1 MIISLI
7 GFMAA
12 GKTTLGKEL
21 AQRVGAPFIDLDNYI
36 EEKEGKTIPEIFET
50 EGENKFREME
60 ASSLEDILEEYISQ
74 SPETLEDNTRCSLVI
89 SLGGGAVMNP
99 RCRDL
104 ISRFTFC
111 VYIKRDIET
120 LLSRL
125 STPQEKESRALLKDE
140 DSNSLRETVE
150 RLYKEREPLYEALA
164 NTTI

>member
-1 MIISLI
+1 
-7 GFMAA
+7 MAA

-60 ASSLEDILEEYISQ
+60 ASSLEDILEEYISEN
-74 SPETLEDNTRCSLVI
+74 PETLDDNTRCSLVI
-89 SLGGGAVMNP
+89 SLGGGAVMSP
-99 RCRDL
+99 QCRDL

-125 STPQEKESRALLKDE
+125 SVPQEKESRALLKDE
-140 DSNSLRETVE
+140 DSKSLRETVE

>member
-1 MIISLI
+1 
-7 GFMAA
+7 MAA

-36 EEKEGKTIPEIFET
+36 EEKEGKTIPEIFAT
-50 EGENKFREME
+50 DGENKFRDLE
-60 ASSLEDILEEYISQ
+60 ASSLEDILEEYISEN
-74 SPETLEDNTRCSLVI
+74 PETLNDNTLCSLVI

-99 RCRDL
+99 QCRDL

>member
-60 ASSLEDILEEYISQ
+60 ASSLEDILEEYISEN
-74 SPETLEDNTRCSLVI
+74 PETLNDNTLCSLVI

-99 RCRDL
+99 QCRDL

>member
-1 MIISLI
+1 
-7 GFMAA
+7 
-12 GKTTLGKEL
+12 
-21 AQRVGAPFIDLDNYI
+21 
-36 EEKEGKTIPEIFET
+36 
-50 EGENKFREME
+50 
-60 ASSLEDILEEYISQ
+60 
-74 SPETLEDNTRCSLVI
+74 
-89 SLGGGAVMNP
+89 MNP
-99 RCRDL
+99 QCRDL

>member
-1 MIISLI
+1 
-7 GFMAA
+7 MAA

-60 ASSLEDILEEYISQ
+60 ASSLEDILEEYISEN
-74 SPETLEDNTRCSLVI
+74 PETLNDNTLCSLVI